1 MSKTLIVYGT
11 RYGTTA
17 NTSEVIADALRQEGF
32 EVKIVDA
39 KKEKVQNISE
49 FNLIIVGSGIQMGK
63 WTSEPEDFLKK
74 HQKELSTKKL
84 ALFVSCGGANP
95 LSEGGQK
102 NKELDDAKRKYLEE
116 KSAEYKVNPVAL
128 GFFGGCYDF
137 NKMSWFFRKTLSSI
151 KPKLEGA
158 GYKESKAGVYDLR
171 DLDAIRDWTNEVAKM
186 VEQIVF
192 YEKGFS
198 PRRASP
204 LIL

>member
-1 MSKTLIVYGT
+1 MRKALIVYGT

-17 NTSEVIADALRQEGF
+17 NTSDVIADTLRQVGF

-39 KKEKVQNISE
+39 KKDKVQSISE
-49 FNLIIVGSGIQMGK
+49 FDLILVGSGIQMGK
-63 WTSEPEDFLKK
+63 WTSEPEDFIKK

-95 LSEGGQK
+95 LSEGEQK
-102 NKELDDAKRKYLEE
+102 DKELNNAKTKYLEE
-116 KSAEYKVNPVAL
+116 KATELKVNPIAL

-137 NKMSWFFRKTLSSI
+137 NKMSWFFKKTLSSI

-171 DLDAIRDWTNEVAKM
+171 DLDAIRSWTRELAM
-186 VEQIVF
+186 
-192 YEKGFS
+192 
-198 PRRASP
+198 R
-204 LIL
+204 